1 MLAMGNGVDK
11 KCDAVAPALDRCV
24 HFFEAADLQS
34 AVEMLNF
41 GLALGG
47 FTPAVRD
54 GRGKVTE
61 KAILKPP
68 ARERPAFVA
77 ALVEA
82 AEQCMEVLVT
92 RLKFKLPE
100 VPQQS
105 APEYRTSDKRAR
117 EDNDENEEEEQA
129 DDAVFEEVEEIAT
142 VPPVNKKGKGSAGVS
157 PDDLAWDEELKR
169 RMDAFLM
176 QKVPGYVPATGKG
189 DASYLALREMPCAKL
204 RKHIVADPISGEMK
218 SVAVP
223 RLPKDQFLAQNMKM
237 VERFEDETERE
248 HFLNY
253 ISWIAQ
259 AAWGLPGADAV
270 VRGVATGFAWQQAEP
285 TEFFRVE
292 NYVPPEHEEKV
303 ALKLQEEEDAGRMV
317 RTDAWSVPGIS
328 ALGIVLR
335 VVDGKV
341 KERIVHDLSRPV
353 GLSVNDNCVIDKRR
367 FQSVETAFGL
377 MQPYSYM
384 AKIDLKSAYRFVW
397 IAAPLFRFLASEFKD
412 VLRIDTGFP
421 FGAKAAPG
429 LFSDITQLVR
439 LMMQQRGFPGI
450 VVYLDDFI
458 LVADTEEAC
467 QQDVL
472 RSGYD
477 FIGRAGRMRRF
488 YDKVPGDLSRDLL
501 WLAKMLEVYNGQAV
515 VLNRRPV
522 VRDFFAVDA
531 AGEEAVDGG
540 MGGFFAG

>member
-1 MLAMGNGVDK
+1 MVGVLRK
-11 KCDAVAPALDRCV
+11 ITGQSRQAPNKLHAIGRLQHHAQLSHSSSFWGTLLLESHINRDEECGAGALT
-24 HFFEAADLQS
+24 AKADLQS

-54 GRGKVTE
+54 GRGK
-61 KAILKPP
+61 
-68 ARERPAFVA
+68 
-77 ALVEA
+77 
-82 AEQCMEVLVT
+82 
-92 RLKFKLPE
+92 
-100 VPQQS
+100 QS

-142 VPPVNKKGKGSAGVS
+142 VPPVNKK
-157 PDDLAWDEELKR
+157 
-169 RMDAFLM
+169 
-176 QKVPGYVPATGKG
+176 
-189 DASYLALREMPCAKL
+189 
-204 RKHIVADPISGEMK
+204 DPISGEMK

-253 ISWIAQ
+253 ISWI
-259 AAWGLPGADAV
+259 
-270 VRGVATGFAWQQAEP
+270 AEP

-467 QQDVL
+467 QQGFEILIELVEYLGFEVGPGEESGLGLSGDGCIADGESEGGGETGGTVDVLCTGGVWGKDVL